1 MVQTIIIV
9 SSCSGRFHVDSASW
23 LSEATKASIQ
33 SQLGRELSRE
43 GWLEVSS
50 NRYNHWM
57 FTGKIFF
64 SYVVT
69 KYFLLTY
76 VIFFSR
82 TESSTLNM
90 ADSLQKLRV
99 NIWRAEAA
107 TEDTFPLLEEERARK
122 QRLKLARQ
130 RLHIKLPET

>member
-1 MVQTIIIV
+1 MSHI
-9 SSCSGRFHVDSASW
+9 
-23 LSEATKASIQ
+23 
-33 SQLGRELSRE
+33 
-43 GWLEVSS
+43 
-50 NRYNHWM
+50 
-57 FTGKIFF
+57 
-64 SYVVT
+64 T

-130 RLHIKLPET
+130 RLHIKLPEET